1 MHVMISLKEATW
13 PVHLRLEKRLAVK
26 DRFSD
31 LARYRH
37 HLALLAAFYAIA
49 ETAWD
54 ASLAPVLADWPA
66 RRKAPLLARD
76 LVAVGGTALAG
87 ATVPTATD
95 SAFALGCLYVL
106 EGATLGG
113 QHLLPLVQRQLGLSG
128 EHGASYLASYG
139 NEVGAM
145 WRRFGA
151 AVESHCQDA
160 DAGARAVA
168 GAVATFLALEEWLCG
183 APA

>member
-1 MHVMISLKEATW
+1 MHVMISMKEATW

-26 DRFSD
+26 DRFSE

-37 HLALLAAFYAIA
+37 HLALLAAFYASA
-49 ETAWD
+49 EMQWD
-54 ASLAPVLADWPA
+54 AWLAPVLADWPA
-66 RRKAPLLARD
+66 RRKAPLLSRD
-76 LVAVGGTALAG
+76 LAAVGGTPLAG
-87 ATVPTATD
+87 AVVPAVTD

-139 NEVGAM
+139 SDVGAM
-145 WRRFGA
+145 WHRFGA

-160 DAGARAVA
+160 DASKRAVA

-183 APA
+183 AAA